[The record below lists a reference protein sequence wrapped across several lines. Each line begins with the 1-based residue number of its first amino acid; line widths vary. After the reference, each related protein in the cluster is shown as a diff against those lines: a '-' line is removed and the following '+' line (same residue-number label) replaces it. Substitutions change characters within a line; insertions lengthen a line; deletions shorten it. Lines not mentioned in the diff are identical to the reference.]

1 MRKITLLFSF
11 CAFFYIAKAQ
21 DEMPKQAVS
30 FGFSAAALN
39 KMTVMSSPLQYSHQ
53 IAGKPQL
60 RYILGLRQT
69 LAFGATEFNINKQ
82 TTLIDDISN
91 YSINVMAGF
100 EYVYKRKMT
109 VGFNLDLVGGTIGT
123 RSYKTIGKDPVYSMS
138 AEGLNV
144 LFSSGSLN
152 SQVYVGYYI
161 HPLLSL
167 KIGVTNYRAGLQYS
181 NATTSLTP
189 ASKSLVM
196 PFFQFEYM
204 LWP

>member
-1 MRKITLLFSF
+1 MKKITLLFSF
-11 CAFFYIAKAQ
+11 CALVCIANAQ
-21 DEMPKQAVS
+21 EEMPKQAVS
-30 FGFSAAALN
+30 IGFSAAALD

-69 LAFGATEFNINKQ
+69 LAFGATEFEINKQ

-100 EYVYKRKMT
+100 EYVYKHKMT
-109 VGFNLDLVGGTIGT
+109 VGFNLDLIGGTIGT

-144 LFSSGSLN
+144 LLSSGSLN
-152 SQVYVGYYI
+152 TQAYVGYYI
-161 HPLLSL
+161 HPLVAL
-167 KIGVTNYRAGLQYS
+167 KVGVTNYRAGLQYS
-181 NATTSLTP
+181 NSTTATTP
-189 ASKSLVM
+189 VSKSLIM
-196 PFFQFEYM
+196 PFFQLEYM